1 METTTTTTAEA
12 IHDWSAQLRHLI
24 ALDSGKDFVCFEMLR
39 KFSDSFLISTESKD
53 GGYAVVLLNHCF
65 DSPALRFQENS
76 AASLE
81 LPKIRQFIR
90 LWNGAAVR
98 HAVDGG
104 TNYLFDLQQQ
114 QQQQLLVKS
123 KESSVELLA
132 DPHLLTGD
140 MDSVRAEVLNN
151 YKQNPITE
159 VVETPDQDDTDFT
172 KAIQVLAKRL
182 QAATTTSSPT
192 KVSTIIVFYTGST
205 ARLDHGLS
213 IFSTLYRFGEDIDQ
227 GRLPRLVLVDLGSSI
242 SFLLTKVSVLGSI
255 LFYF

>member
-1 METTTTTTAEA
+1 MFRNAEK
-12 IHDWSAQLRHLI
+12 ILR
-24 ALDSGKDFVCFEMLR
+24 F
-39 KFSDSFLISTESKD
+39 FSDFTDYKD
-53 GGYAVVLLNHCF
+53 DGYAVVLLNHCF

-90 LWNGAAVR
+90 LWNGATVR

-114 QQQQLLVKS
+114 QQQLAKSS
-123 KESSVELLA
+123 KESSGELLT

-140 MDSVRAEVLNN
+140 MDSVRAEVLTN
-151 YKQNPITE
+151 YKQNSITE
-159 VVETPDQDDTDFT
+159 VIETPDQDETDFT
-172 KAIQVLAKRL
+172 KAIQVLARRL
-182 QAATTTSSPT
+182 STTTTTTTTASSPT

-205 ARLDHGLS
+205 SRLDHGLS